1 MRVWLYQFLLLR
13 KKDLINILIQIILL
27 YVDPG
32 WAVNLIPENI
42 NTPFFAVWVVVPV
55 NVGVYVAPEYVPEI
69 LNVEV
74 ELLSDPT
81 ICPNSSTSAI
91 YIVDIDPPLCW
102 LGIDKLVESDVEVK
116 LLLLKFY

>member
-1 MRVWLYQFLLLR
+1 MS
-13 KKDLINILIQIILL
+13 KKDLIHILIQIILL

-32 WAVNLIPENI
+32 WAVNVIPENI

-55 NVGVYVAPEYVPEI
+55 NVGVYVVPEYEPEI

-74 ELLSDPT
+74 ELLSDLT

-102 LGIDKLVESDVEVK
+102 FDIDKLVESDVEVK
-116 LLLLKFY
+116 LLLLKCY

>member
-1 MRVWLYQFLLLR
+1 M
-13 KKDLINILIQIILL
+13 ILL

-32 WAVNLIPENI
+32 WAVNVIPENI
-42 NTPFFAVWVVVPV
+42 NAPFFAVWVVVPV
-55 NVGVYVAPEYVPEI
+55 NVGVYVVPEYVPEI

-74 ELLSDPT
+74 ELLSEPT

-102 LGIDKLVESDVEVK
+102 LVIDILVDPK
-116 LLLLKFY
+116 YLLTNISNALHKIPSWCLIFILCLCNCL